1 MFIVKFVEKC
11 KKANKVVN
19 AFHVQF
25 VLRSRNLN
33 VSVTLVLYLHVI
45 IVFNFSAKDG
55 FIGEFINCLTNSFG
69 K

>member
-11 KKANKVVN
+11 KKAKEVVN
-19 AFHVQF
+19 AFHAQF

-55 FIGEFINCLTNSFG
+55 CIGEFTNCLTNSFG